1 MAVLQQMSGINV
13 VFYYGA
19 VLWQSVGF
27 AESDALLINVLSG
40 GISILACL
48 IAVSFVDRVGR
59 KPLLLIG
66 SLGMAVSLSVVSLT
80 FSGGSLDQAGQLLLS
95 PSAGIAA
102 LVAANAFV
110 FCFNFSWGPV
120 MWVML
125 GEIFPNTLRGSALAL
140 AGLAQWTANF
150 AQLARKV

>member
-110 FCFNFSWGPV
+110 FCFNFYSNWFAV
-120 MWVML
+120 VSS
-125 GEIFPNTLRGSALAL
+125 N
-140 AGLAQWTANF
+140 WTSKNH
-150 AQLARKV
+150 KSV